1 VEASPQ
7 LYDLAVAWNWQ
18 YDEDFTRL
26 LETKARERNIRT
38 YFIRQHNVDETHE
51 LLQRQK
57 LHFFVVL
64 DRASDEDE
72 RFQPLARF
80 LSRRASTPASPP
92 PLCIINPSDLQKRAA
107 DKATMHLEFLS
118 HGLEVPYTIIISPY
132 NHKRE
137 LELSLTELAHLGRP
151 FIIKPANTTGGGIGV
166 VLGAESLKDVF
177 DTRQHHKNDKYLLQE
192 KVSPAFLG
200 ENRAWFRVFYA
211 FGSIIPCWWDDQ
223 THIYKEITPE
233 HEISFGLDPLRSIT
247 RVIRDVCLLDFFST
261 EIVFTQKQKFVV
273 VDYVNEICDMR
284 IQSRT
289 PDGVP
294 EGVVNAIIQALL
306 SFVEDFVRKQPGSA
320 P

>member
-1 VEASPQ
+1 VETIPKH
-7 LYDLAVAWNWQ
+7 YDLAVAWNWQ

-26 LETKARERNIRT
+26 IETQARARNIGA

-51 LLQRQK
+51 LLQRRKFQ
-57 LHFFVVL
+57 FSVVL

-72 RFQPLARF
+72 RFQPLAHY
-80 LSRRASTPASPP
+80 LSRRSSTPGSSPP
-92 PLCIINPSDLQKRAA
+92 LLIINPYELQKRAA

-118 HGLEVPYTIIISPY
+118 HGLEVPYTIIISPF

-177 DTRQHHKNDKYLLQE
+177 ETRQRHKNDKYLLQE
-192 KVSPAFLG
+192 KVSPAFLA

-223 THIYKEITPE
+223 THAYKEITPE
-233 HEISFGLDPLRSIT
+233 HENSFGLDTLRSIT
-247 RVIRDVCLLDFFST
+247 RIIRDICLLDFFST
-261 EIVFTQKQKFVV
+261 EIVYTQKQKFVV

-284 IQSRT
+284 IQSHT

-294 EGVVNAIIQALL
+294 DNLVNAIIHSMLD
-306 SFVEDFVRKQPGSA
+306 FVEDFVRKQPANTS
-320 P
+320 

>member
-1 VEASPQ
+1 METSPQ

-18 YDEDFTRL
+18 YDEDFIGL
-26 LETKARERNIRT
+26 VEGQARARSITT

-51 LLQRQK
+51 LLQRRK
-57 LHFFVVL
+57 LHVSVVL

-72 RFQPLARF
+72 RFQPLAHYF
-80 LSRRASTPASPP
+80 SRRASAPSSSPP
-92 PLCIINPSDLQKRAA
+92 FLIINPYELQKRAA

-118 HGLEVPYTIIISPY
+118 HSLEVPYTIIISPF

-166 VLGAESLKDVF
+166 VIGAETLKDVF
-177 DTRQHHKNDKYLLQE
+177 ETRQHHKNDKYLLQE

-223 THIYKEITPE
+223 THAYKEVTPE
-233 HEISFGLDPLRSIT
+233 HEKSFGLDRLRSIT
-247 RVIRDVCLLDFFST
+247 RVIRDICLLDFFST
-261 EIVFTQKQKFVV
+261 EIVYTQKQKFVV

-284 IQSRT
+284 LLSRT

-294 EGVVNAIIQALL
+294 DSVVNAIVHSMLD
-306 SFVEDFVRKQPGSA
+306 FVEDFLRKQSGKTP
-320 P
+320 